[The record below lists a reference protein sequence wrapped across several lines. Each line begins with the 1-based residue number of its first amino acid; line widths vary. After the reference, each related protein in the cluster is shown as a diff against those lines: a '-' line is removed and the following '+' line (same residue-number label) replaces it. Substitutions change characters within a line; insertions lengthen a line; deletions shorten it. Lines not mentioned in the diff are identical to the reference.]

1 MECSKCRRDAVIFQ
15 RYSGLRLCRDH
26 FIADVEAK
34 AKREIRRQHWLTTGD
49 VIVIILQGDPA
60 SAALLGFLVKV
71 FGKRPDISISA
82 LVTGAGAENARQVAG
97 KLGVPCHE
105 VKGGGSL
112 DQAVHDLGAT
122 KVAVGTT
129 LDEIALDVL
138 VTALEGGADRLAGPQ
153 ETGTSTVPRV
163 APFSIIPA
171 EEAALYARLTL
182 EHAVEENPVP
192 AVGGLKADTRTLLD
206 DYTARHPATKF
217 ALKNLKDELSTIC
230 GERGGVR

>member
-34 AKREIRRQHWLTTGD
+34 AKREIRQRRWLATGD
-49 VIVIILQGDPA
+49 TIAVILEGDPA

-71 FGKRPDISISA
+71 FGSRPDITVLA
-82 LVTGAGAENARQVAG
+82 LVATAGAGEVAE

-105 VKGGGSL
+105 VTGG
-112 DQAVHDLGAT
+112 QNPETAARDLGAT
-122 KVAVGTT
+122 KIAVGTT

-138 VTALEGGADRLAGPQ
+138 VTVLDGHAERLAGERESGQSPL
-153 ETGTSTVPRV
+153 PRI
-163 APFSIIPA
+163 APFSVVPA
-171 EEAALYARLTL
+171 EEVALYARLITGHIA
-182 EHAVEENPVP
+182 EAPTAP
-192 AVGGLKADTRTLLD
+192 AAGGLRADARTLLD

-217 ALKNLKDELSTIC
+217 ALKNLKDELSALC
-230 GERGGVR
+230 RDHGGVR